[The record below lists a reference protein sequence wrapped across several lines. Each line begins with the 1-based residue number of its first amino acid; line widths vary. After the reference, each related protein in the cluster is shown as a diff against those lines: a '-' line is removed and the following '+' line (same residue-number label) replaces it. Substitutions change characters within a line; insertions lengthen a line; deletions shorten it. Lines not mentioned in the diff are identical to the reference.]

1 MGLLEYFVS
10 HTPPPRSHMKEA
22 TPSSQNSIVLISF
35 VNARFSLIILFG
47 SLQRRSKPIC
57 LTGTTFLITVPSDHG
72 NKIHVFC
79 RVCCLHWLEFWT
91 LFGSSSDFVSRN
103 LSCQD
108 CATTNDST
116 HPRHY
121 EHFWSYI
128 LIYFFRPKAWHYFQW
143 AGPFSN
149 EFRKLLEFC
158 FEKEQKESEFPNL
171 L

>member
-1 MGLLEYFVS
+1 MAYE
-10 HTPPPRSHMKEA
+10 RSY
-22 TPSSQNSIVLISF
+22 SQNSIVLISF

-47 SLQRRSKPIC
+47 SLQPQSKPIC
-57 LTGTTFLITVPSDHG
+57 RTGTTFLIVVPSDHG

-91 LFGSSSDFVSRN
+91 LWFVKRLCVSRN

-108 CATTNDST
+108 CVTTNDST

-121 EHFWSYI
+121 GHFWSYI

-149 EFRKLLEFC
+149 EFRKLLEFFF
-158 FEKEQKESEFPNL
+158 FEKQTERKRIPEPVIVCFRQAERGKK
-171 L
+171 